1 MNFLKDKTLTLT
13 ALGVTTLVI
22 LALTMLKAFYRIGYL
37 WLPER
42 QRVRKIEWQPFDMI
56 LNSKNWFAPVFET
69 VGNILLFI
77 PFGLLVFV
85 VLHQSNRLSTWSRA
99 RLALV
104 SIVVGAGFSL
114 IIETAQYV
122 FALGRSD
129 IDDLWCNTL
138 GTIIGVGLAVAAGP
152 QRYRLWCWIA
162 LAAAVV
168 FGVIVSYG
176 EELGDAPRIASVMR
190 WAGIPWR

>member
-1 MNFLKDKTLTLT
+1 MNFLKDKTLTT
-13 ALGVTTLVI
+13 IALGVTTVVI

-42 QRVRKIEWQPFDMI
+42 QRVRKLEWQPFDMI

-85 VLHQSNRLSTWSRA
+85 ILHQSSRFSAWSRG
-99 RLALV
+99 RLAAV
-104 SIVVGAGFSL
+104 SIAAGAAFSFL
-114 IIETAQYV
+114 IETAQYI

-129 IDDLWCNTL
+129 VDDLWCNTL
-138 GTIIGVGLAVAAGP
+138 GTILGVVVAVVAGP
-152 QRYRLWCWIA
+152 HRYRLWCWIA

-168 FGVIVSYG
+168 FGIIVSYG
-176 EELGDAPRIASVMR
+176 EQLGDAPRVGALMR